1 MVAAATSSAS
11 ALPINVH
18 PLPLFVAVRPAM
30 AVGFLHAHACLPN
43 PVPSMCRACTSG
55 YDLPIRVAIGRHV
68 ETLGGKV
75 TDNMTR
81 RNTHLILPF
90 ATGG

>member
-1 MVAAATSSAS
+1 MPVSPT
-11 ALPINVH
+11 
-18 PLPLFVAVRPAM
+18 
-30 AVGFLHAHACLPN
+30 

-55 YDLPIRVAIGRHV
+55 YDLPIRVAIGRLV